1 MCFLDLQP
9 ALSTSFAVQQRTTRP
24 VRRPLDAVLRAAP
37 ECSTQ
42 SRWVYIDTCMSPHR
56 HTLIKRIGH
65 ESSTFVSVDPFQT
78 PISSPAYVLK
88 LLICSASEL
97 RPRVATKSSQLDR
110 RPPHLKPTPP
120 GWCSMRE
127 KARPTRGPRR
137 NHRAGDNSPAVVCH
151 WVFQLPPGLPQP
163 FSPPTPCTSDFWVQL
178 HREVVGTS
186 S

>member
-120 GWCSMRE
+120 VGVRCTQKQDLPADR
-127 KARPTRGPRR
+127 AATIAPATIRPLLCATG
-137 NHRAGDNSPAVVCH
+137 SSSCH
-151 WVFQLPPGLPQP
+151 QAYLNPFLPPHRVRPISGC
-163 FSPPTPCTSDFWVQL
+163 SCTGRS
-178 HREVVGTS
+178 
-186 S
+186 